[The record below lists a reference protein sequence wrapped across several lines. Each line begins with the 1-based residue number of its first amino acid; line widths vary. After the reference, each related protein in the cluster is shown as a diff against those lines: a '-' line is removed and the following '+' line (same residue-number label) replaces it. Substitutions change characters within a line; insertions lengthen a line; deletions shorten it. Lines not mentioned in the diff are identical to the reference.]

1 VDDRARQV
9 ERRLEGPLLI
19 PALLTIPA
27 IAIEQ
32 SDAGQPWDTIAAVV
46 NWMVWGAFL
55 AEIVI
60 MLRVVPD
67 RWRWLRDHP
76 LDVAIVLLTPPFL
89 PASLQSGS
97 RHPTYTTVA
106 LLFLRWTSPS
116 RIPGGAGDRRNSGPV
131 SGAFGARST
140 R

>member
-9 ERRLEGPLLI
+9 ERRLAGPLLI

-97 RHPTYTTVA
+97 RHPT
-106 LLFLRWTSPS
+106 
-116 RIPGGAGDRRNSGPV
+116 
-131 SGAFGARST
+131 
-140 R
+140 